1 MSSAVVSAD
10 PLCWSKDK
18 VEKYIFLIYP
28 YLSLLVHFI
37 YIYIYVL
44 QFSNLKAQPKQNG
57 LSHSYKQ
64 YKKGKAAVVDSGI
77 AVRVAIRADMGWLSK
92 E

>member
-1 MSSAVVSAD
+1 
-10 PLCWSKDK
+10 
-18 VEKYIFLIYP
+18 
-28 YLSLLVHFI
+28 
-37 YIYIYVL
+37 L

-77 AVRVAIRADMGWLSK
+77 AVRVAIRADMG
-92 E
+92 